1 MIPFLKSF
9 AFAAKGLK
17 DLFRHHRNA
26 RIHLVAAITAIVLG
40 FIFHISIG
48 EWVAVLLSIGVVIAL
63 EGMNT
68 AIEYLT
74 DMVSPGIHPMAG
86 KVKDMAAGA
95 VLFAVLCAV
104 AIGIIIFSPKMIH
117 WLNG

>member
-1 MIPFLKSF
+1 
-9 AFAAKGLK
+9 
-17 DLFRHHRNA
+17 
-26 RIHLVAAITAIVLG
+26 
-40 FIFHISIG
+40 
-48 EWVAVLLSIGVVIAL
+48 
-63 EGMNT
+63 MNT